1 MKNTVL
7 PVIPGNEPVI
17 DEVPCEVTTVD
28 YCGDFIYVNGV
39 LKRMLFPG
47 GYVTFRNDS
56 IECPEYH
63 FYLTD
68 HQGNVRIVANQDG
81 TIEQINHYY
90 PYGGLMGESTN
101 SDHQPYKYN
110 GKELDRHHGLD
121 WYDYGARWYNGYSW
135 TTPDPLAEKYYDTS
149 PYVYCADNPI
159 KYIDPDGKEKK
170 EYLNYN
176 DLQKSDY
183 SLYPENTPGVL
194 NIWAHGLYSKQYDEY
209 AFSIDLG
216 NKGLVKNSQDFREK
230 ILKTSNEWQKSGGE
244 NITIV
249 LHACGTSE
257 FAKALSNDKMFKGKN
272 ITFIAPNA
280 MLKTTTYRSGKK
292 ETRVK
297 DKVYYNIK
305 KGWEKVKTVK
315 GKWMAYKDGKLVTIY
330 PSNAQPGIDTM
341 QDDDRIN
348 KKKKK
353 K

>member
-1 MKNTVL
+1 M
-7 PVIPGNEPVI
+7 
-17 DEVPCEVTTVD
+17 
-28 YCGDFIYVNGV
+28 
-39 LKRMLFPG
+39 
-47 GYVTFRNDS
+47 
-56 IECPEYH
+56 
-63 FYLTD
+63 
-68 HQGNVRIVANQDG
+68 
-81 TIEQINHYY
+81 
-90 PYGGLMGESTN
+90 
-101 SDHQPYKYN
+101 
-110 GKELDRHHGLD
+110 
-121 WYDYGARWYNGYSW
+121 
-135 TTPDPLAEKYYDTS
+135 
-149 PYVYCADNPI
+149 
-159 KYIDPDGKEKK
+159 
-170 EYLNYN
+170 
-176 DLQKSDY
+176 
-183 SLYPENTPGVL
+183 
-194 NIWAHGLYSKQYDEY
+194 
-209 AFSIDLG
+209 
-216 NKGLVKNSQDFREK
+216 
-230 ILKTSNEWQKSGGE
+230 
-244 NITIV
+244 